1 MSQEASAMEL
11 MPENTDRVEHP
22 RPVGATGDAANV
34 EFELEDP
41 TVVAFGIVALVWI
54 GLLMACL
61 VF

>member
-1 MSQEASAMEL
+1 MDLQH
-11 MPENTDRVEHP
+11 ENTGRVEHT
-22 RPVGATGDAANV
+22 RPVAETGDADGAN
-34 EFELEDP
+34 FELEDP